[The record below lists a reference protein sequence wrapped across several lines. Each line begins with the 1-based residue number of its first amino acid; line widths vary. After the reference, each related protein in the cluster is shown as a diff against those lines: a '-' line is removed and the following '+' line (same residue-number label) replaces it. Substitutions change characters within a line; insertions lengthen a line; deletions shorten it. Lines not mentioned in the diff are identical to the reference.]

1 MDYTRWVFE
10 VLNNAGAPDAEARAA
25 LYAACR
31 QQVAAQFE
39 TSSAKE
45 RALADLEKV
54 IRRQEMQALYEESL
68 NAK

>member
-10 VLNNAGAPDAEARAA
+10 VLNNAGAPDAEARAV
-25 LYAACR
+25 LYADCR
-31 QQVAAQFE
+31 QQVAAQHE
-39 TSSAKE
+39 MPAAKE
-45 RALADLEKV
+45 QALEDLEKA